1 MNGNLLNS
9 QHLDFTNSKLQ
20 QWLEACP
27 YKIRNLEQL
36 VFSTKPVK
44 QKEVRLVVDIPI
56 AECAVNFQYYG
67 LTLAKKTKELEAR
80 YEELDKE
87 YKKLIVAEVKEKN
100 PVKLIQLEA
109 KTWEIYQE
117 RRKILKDLKALI
129 EAENNNV

>member
-1 MNGNLLNS
+1 MNGNLLNG

-20 QWLEACP
+20 QWLESCP

-36 VFSTKPVK
+36 VFTTKPVD

-67 LTLAKKTKELEAR
+67 LTLGEKTKELEAR
-80 YEELDKE
+80 YKELDKQ
-87 YKKLIVAEVKEKN
+87 YKKLVVAEVQEKN

-109 KTWEIYQE
+109 KTSEIYQE
-117 RRKILKDLKALI
+117 RRKILRDLKALI
-129 EAENNNV
+129 EAEKTGV

>member
-1 MNGNLLNS
+1 MSLIEKN
-9 QHLDFTNSKLQ
+9 LDFTNLKLQ

-36 VFSTKPVK
+36 VFSTKPVD

-67 LTLAKKTKELEAR
+67 LTLREKTKELETR

-87 YKKLIVAEVKEKN
+87 WKKLIVAEAKEKN
-100 PVKLIQLEA
+100 PIKLIQLEA
-109 KTWEIYQE
+109 KTKAIYQE
-117 RRKILKDLKALI
+117 RRKIIKDLKALL
-129 EAENNNV
+129 EAEKTSV